1 MASFLQWNIRG
12 LRANREDLSILLAD
26 TNPTA
31 VCLQETFL
39 TADKTMKFNN
49 YTTYCMPAVEANGTP
64 HGGVALLIK
73 NGTPHSQISLN
84 TSLQAIALRIT
95 LHRAITVCSIYLPP
109 TAKYDNAVIDNFIT
123 QLPPP
128 VLLLGDF
135 NAHSHLWGCHKTT
148 IRGKQFEDFLLK
160 HNLSVLNDGSPT
172 YYASCNWFSLS
183 YRSQYYRPIFIPG
196 LFLER

>member
-12 LRANREDLSILLAD
+12 LRANREELSILLAD

-49 YTTYCMPAVEANGTP
+49 YKTYCMPAVEANGTP

-73 NGTPHSQISLN
+73 NGTHSQISLN

-123 QLPPP
+123 QLPSPL
-128 VLLLGDF
+128 LLLGDF
-135 NAHSHLWGCHKTT
+135 NAYSHLWGCHKNNHTW
-148 IRGKQFEDFLLK
+148 RE
-160 HNLSVLNDGSPT
+160 N
-172 YYASCNWFSLS
+172 
-183 YRSQYYRPIFIPG
+183 
-196 LFLER
+196 

>member
-1 MASFLQWNIRG
+1 MASFLQWNVRG

-64 HGGVALLIK
+64 HGGV
-73 NGTPHSQISLN
+73 
-84 TSLQAIALRIT
+84 
-95 LHRAITVCSIYLPP
+95 
-109 TAKYDNAVIDNFIT
+109 
-123 QLPPP
+123 
-128 VLLLGDF
+128 
-135 NAHSHLWGCHKTT
+135 
-148 IRGKQFEDFLLK
+148 EDFLLK

-172 YYASCNWFSLS
+172 YLHPATGSLS
-183 YRSQYYRPIFIPG
+183 AIDLSITDPSLYIHTFICIRHNRSIEKKKNIKHKT
-196 LFLER
+196 